1 MAMRTAV
8 IPAAGLGTRFLP
20 ATKAVPKELMPI
32 FDTPALQLVMD
43 EAIGAGV
50 EHIVVVSNVAKPGI
64 EEYLKPSPDT
74 VERVRKSGRSELADR
89 LARIGS
95 DVRVSIAYQDKP
107 RGLGHAVSC
116 ARKAV
121 GDEAFA
127 LLLPDEIMGDS
138 SLLLQMAQ
146 MHNTT
151 GKTVVGLKRVP
162 KDEVSAYGVITTTGT
177 TGAHGEV
184 TITGV
189 VEKPKVEDAPSDII
203 IIGRYVL
210 APDMFDILE
219 KLAPAPSGE
228 IQLTDALLIG
238 AHARTVDGVVSD
250 IERHD
255 TGTPMGWLQTVVEL
269 TLKRSDVGT
278 ELRNWL
284 KGIVS

>member
-1 MAMRTAV
+1 
-8 IPAAGLGTRFLP
+8 
-20 ATKAVPKELMPI
+20 
-32 FDTPALQLVMD
+32 
-43 EAIGAGV
+43 
-50 EHIVVVSNVAKPGI
+50 VA
-64 EEYLKPSPDT
+64 
-74 VERVRKSGRSELADR
+74 
-89 LARIGS
+89 
-95 DVRVSIAYQDKP
+95 
-107 RGLGHAVSC
+107 C

-146 MHNTT
+146 MHNAT

-177 TGAHGEV
+177 TGAQGEV

-219 KLAPAPSGE
+219 TLAPAPSGE

-238 AHARTVDGVVSD
+238 ANAGTVDGVVSD

-255 TGTPMGWLQTVVEL
+255 TGTPMGWLQTVIEL
-269 TLKRSDVGT
+269 TLKRADVGT

-284 KGIVS
+284 EGIV